1 MKSVCVY
8 CGSSPGNRPEYAEA
22 ARALGKALVEND
34 MSLVYGG
41 GKVGLMGIVADA
53 VLEHGGSA
61 IGIIPDA
68 LMQKEVGHRGLTEL
82 HVVRNMHERKQM
94 MADRADAFIAM
105 PGGVGTFEEL
115 FETFT
120 WLQLGYHAKPVGLLN
135 VAGFY
140 DGMLGFLSHAVQEGF
155 LKQVHATCC
164 TWPARRPHCWRNW
177 PTRRAYA
184 STSGRNTATRPEPGS
199 RGRPWRSERRARL
212 LEEGQ
217 FLRRALPAQ
226 DSVPVRK
233 APEARDDRAV
243 LLRPL
248 HHVDL
253 ALGFIAQLRCQ
264 PD

>member
-8 CGSSPGNRPEYAEA
+8 CGSSPGNRPEYAEG
-22 ARALGKALVEND
+22 ARLLGRTLAESGLA
-34 MSLVYGG
+34 LVYGG

-53 VLEHGGSA
+53 VMEHGGSA

-120 WLQLGYHAKPVGLLN
+120 WLQLGYHDKPVGLLN

-140 DGMLGFLSHAVQEGF
+140 DGLLGFLAHAVQEGF
-155 LKQVHATCC
+155 MKQVHADLLHVADT
-164 TWPARRPHCWRNW
+164 PA
-177 PTRRAYA
+177 
-184 STSGRNTATRPEPGS
+184 G
-199 RGRPWRSERRARL
+199 L
-212 LEEGQ
+212 LGQ
-217 FLRRALPAQ
+217 LAAAPR
-226 DSVPVRK
+226 VRVDK
-233 APEARDDRAV
+233 WQEARDKT
-243 LLRPL
+243 
-248 HHVDL
+248 
-253 ALGFIAQLRCQ
+253 
-264 PD
+264 

>member
-8 CGSSPGNRPEYAEA
+8 CGSSPGNRPEYAQA
-22 ARALGKALVEND
+22 ARALGQALVEND

-53 VLEHGGSA
+53 VLEHGGTA

-155 LKQVHATCC
+155 LKQVHADLLHVADT
-164 TWPARRPHCWRNW
+164 PAALLGKLGKAPREIVDKWQ
-177 PTRRAYA
+177 
-184 STSGRNTATRPEPGS
+184 
-199 RGRPWRSERRARL
+199 ERRD
-212 LEEGQ
+212 ET
-217 FLRRALPAQ
+217 
-226 DSVPVRK
+226 
-233 APEARDDRAV
+233 
-243 LLRPL
+243 
-248 HHVDL
+248 
-253 ALGFIAQLRCQ
+253 
-264 PD
+264 